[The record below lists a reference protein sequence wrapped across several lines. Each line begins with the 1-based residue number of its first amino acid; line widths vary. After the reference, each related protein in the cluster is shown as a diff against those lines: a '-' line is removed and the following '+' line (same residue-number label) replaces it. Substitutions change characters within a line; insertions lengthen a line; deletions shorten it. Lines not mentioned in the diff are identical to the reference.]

1 MALGLALEASAYP
14 KPGNVSPQGGTKG
27 LEHWHFLASSTS
39 IAVELY
45 RILKEARY
53 IDKCP
58 EGGLGERIYRLYNMA
73 SRLGG
78 GRNTHLGFT
87 MLILPIAIA
96 VGELLSIKGSL
107 DISVEE
113 LLEEARD
120 LVRTCRS
127 PEDLE
132 WISRAI
138 LEASPSYLTR
148 YEGAGF
154 DVIRGKGS
162 ERSMWE
168 FIESFKKHDLI
179 LREIW
184 EGYPRV
190 YKAYTIININPS
202 LDLYERIAIA
212 FINIASE
219 NIDTT
224 IARGRGYKVAVK
236 VMREMRR
243 IRELIEIKSP
253 MWRLY
258 AEILDRE
265 LRARGLNPGSIADI
279 VATASSLYVVENLL
293 KTLS

>member
-1 MALGLALEASAYP
+1 M
-14 KPGNVSPQGGTKG
+14 SPQGGAKG
-27 LEHWHFLASSTS
+27 LEHWHFLASSAS

-45 RILKEARY
+45 RILEEARY

-58 EGGLGERIYRLYNMA
+58 VGGLGERIYRLYSMA
-73 SRLGG
+73 SRMSG

-87 MLILPIAIA
+87 MLIIPIAIA
-96 VGELLSIKGSL
+96 IGELLSIKGSL
-107 DISVEE
+107 DIGVEE

-138 LEASPSYLTR
+138 LEASPSYLAR

-162 ERSMWE
+162 EGSMWD

-190 YKAYTIININPS
+190 YKAYTIIDTTPVPG
-202 LDLYERIAIA
+202 LYERIAIA
-212 FINIASE
+212 FIKIASE

-224 IARGRGYKVAVK
+224 IARGRGYKVAID
-236 VMREMRR
+236 VMREMGR
-243 IRELIEIKSP
+243 IRDLIEMGSP

-265 LRARGLNPGSIADI
+265 LRSRGLNPGSIADI
-279 VATASSLYVVENLL
+279 VATASSLYIIENLL
-293 KTLS
+293 KTQS